1 MRWCTLNS
9 QSSYARALFAQQPP
23 VLNRL
28 TQLILDTLEAVVTNS
43 LTTGRG
49 IWVCRSRGNRMRV
62 LVAEDDN
69 ALASFVRKGLEAE
82 HYSVDI
88 ASDGEEAQYMAEEYD
103 YDLVILDLT
112 LPQTD
117 GLHVLKR
124 VRAKKSGLPI
134 LVLTARSRVEDR
146 VKGLD
151 LGADDYLTKPFS
163 FSELSARVRAL
174 LRRGS
179 RPAESVLRAED
190 LELNRVER
198 TVKRAGRRIELT
210 PKEFAL
216 LEYLMLNAGRR
227 VTRTM
232 IIEHV
237 WNLSFDTMTNVVD
250 VYINYL
256 RKKVDEG
263 FGHKLIRTVRGV
275 GYQLG
280 SGEDDEE

>member
-1 MRWCTLNS
+1 
-9 QSSYARALFAQQPP
+9 
-23 VLNRL
+23 
-28 TQLILDTLEAVVTNS
+28 
-43 LTTGRG
+43 
-49 IWVCRSRGNRMRV
+49 MRV

-82 HYSVDI
+82 HYAVDI

-124 VRAKKSGLPI
+124 VRAKKSGLPV

-179 RPAESVLRAED
+179 RPAESILRAED

-263 FGHKLIRTVRGV
+263 FGHRLIRTVRGV

>member
-1 MRWCTLNS
+1 
-9 QSSYARALFAQQPP
+9 
-23 VLNRL
+23 
-28 TQLILDTLEAVVTNS
+28 
-43 LTTGRG
+43 
-49 IWVCRSRGNRMRV
+49 MRV

-69 ALASFVRKGLEAE
+69 ALASFVRRGLEAE

-124 VRAKKSGLPI
+124 VRAKKSGLPV

-146 VKGLD
+146 VKGLE

-163 FSELSARVRAL
+163 FSELSARVQAL